1 MFKMTAKIIKLIENT
16 VYKLI
21 FQHSKKKKIKRN
33 LIRVFQLQRIVDNYI
48 DRLVISYYDG
58 KHPKHHLWKNHYKF
72 IIDNINQ
79 NDKVLDIGCGKS
91 LSYGQEL
98 SSKVD
103 FLDAIDINEDLI
115 NSCLKSN
122 KYSNIHYYKLDIT
135 KELPTKSYD
144 VVILSHVLEHLKN
157 PLDILQNI
165 RKITRKIIVRLPR
178 YDDHWH
184 YLVKKDLGIF
194 YYKDSDHKQEF
205 TLETAK
211 KLLQDAGWDIKIALN
226 DVDIKIL
233 ATIKS

>member
-1 MFKMTAKIIKLIENT
+1 MTANIIKLTENI

-21 FQHSKKKKIKRN
+21 FQRFKKKKIKRS
-33 LIRVFQLQRIVDNYI
+33 LIRAFQLKNIIDIYI

-58 KHPKHHLWKNHYKF
+58 KHPKHHLWKYHYKF

-98 SSKVD
+98 SSRVD

-122 KYSNIHYYKLDIT
+122 KHNNINYYKLDIT

-157 PLDILQNI
+157 PLEVLQNI
-165 RKITRKIIVRLPR
+165 RKITKKIIVRLPR

-184 YLVKKDLGIF
+184 YLVKKDLGLF
-194 YYKDSDHKQEF
+194 YYKDRDHKKEF
-205 TLETAK
+205 ILETAK
-211 KLLQDAGWDIKIALN
+211 KLVQDAGWDIKLALN
-226 DVDIKIL
+226 DIDIKIL